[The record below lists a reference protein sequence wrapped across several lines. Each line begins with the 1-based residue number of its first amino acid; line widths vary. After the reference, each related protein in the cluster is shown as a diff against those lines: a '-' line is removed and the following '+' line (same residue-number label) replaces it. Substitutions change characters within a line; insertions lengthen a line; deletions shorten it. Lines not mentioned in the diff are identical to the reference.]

1 MKIIEMIEQ
10 IESGEIDSLDYQQII
25 IWLTEL
31 NEIRDFV
38 NPLRGSDTKNLYI
51 EELKKIVG
59 E

>member
-1 MKIIEMIEQ
+1 MKIIEMIKQ
-10 IESGEIDSLDYQQII
+10 IESREIDNLDYQQII

-31 NEIRDFV
+31 NEIRNFV
-38 NPLRGSDTKNLYI
+38 NPLKSSDTKNLYI

>member
-1 MKIIEMIEQ
+1 MKIIEIIEQ
-10 IESGEIDSLDYQQII
+10 IEGGEIDSLDYQQII